1 MQIIA
6 VANQKGGVGKTTTST
21 VLASG
26 LYSKGHRVLLCDL
39 DPQTNASFMTGVDVL
54 SVANLY
60 DVFKG
65 EKTVEETIVPVRLGF
80 DLLPGSLLLAAADSE
95 FTQTG
100 REYML
105 KEALDSIKEQYDY
118 IVIDTPPTLG
128 ILVTNALT
136 AANKLIIPVGAGD
149 IFSLQGLTQFYGIIQ
164 NVRKYCNHELQ
175 IAGLLITRY
184 NSRSNVNQALKG
196 QVQQIAEQMETK
208 VFKAAIIESVS
219 VKESQLHKEDLFEQA
234 PRSNAAKDYQAF
246 ICEFLEGEV

>member
-1 MQIIA
+1 
-6 VANQKGGVGKTTTST
+6 
-21 VLASG
+21 
-26 LYSKGHRVLLCDL
+26 
-39 DPQTNASFMTGVDVL
+39 MTGVDVL

-65 EKTVEETIVPVRLGF
+65 EKTVKETIVPVRLGF

-136 AANKLIIPVGAGD
+136 AADKLIIPVGAGD

-175 IAGLLITRY
+175 ISGLLITRY

-208 VFKAAIIESVS
+208 VFKATIRESVS
-219 VKESQLHKEDLFEQA
+219 VKESQLLKEDLFEQWHHVLMQQ
-234 PRSNAAKDYQAF
+234 KLIQAF
-246 ICEFLEGEV
+246 IREFLEGEV

>member
-26 LYSKGHRVLLCDL
+26 LYSKWHRVLLCDL

-65 EKTVEETIVPVRLGF
+65 
-80 DLLPGSLLLAAADSE
+80 
-95 FTQTG
+95 
-100 REYML
+100 EYML

-136 AANKLIIPVGAGD
+136 AADKLIIPVGAGD

-175 IAGLLITRY
+175 ISGLLITRY

-208 VFKAAIIESVS
+208 VFKAAIRESVS
-219 VKESQLHKEDLFEQA
+219 VKESQLLKEDLFEQA

-246 ICEFLEGEV
+246 IREFLEGEV

>member
-1 MQIIA
+1 M
-6 VANQKGGVGKTTTST
+6 
-21 VLASG
+21 
-26 LYSKGHRVLLCDL
+26 
-39 DPQTNASFMTGVDVL
+39 
-54 SVANLY
+54 
-60 DVFKG
+60 
-65 EKTVEETIVPVRLGF
+65 
-80 DLLPGSLLLAAADSE
+80 LLAAADSE

-136 AANKLIIPVGAGD
+136 AADKLIIPVGAGD

-175 IAGLLITRY
+175 ISGLLITRY

-208 VFKAAIIESVS
+208 VFKAAIRESVS
-219 VKESQLHKEDLFEQA
+219 VKESQLLKEDLFEQA

-246 ICEFLEGEV
+246 IREFLEGEV

>member
-26 LYSKGHRVLLCDL
+26 LYSKGNRVLLCDL

-65 EKTVEETIVPVRLGF
+65 EKTVGETIVPVRLGF

-118 IVIDTPPTLG
+118 IVINDQLEEC
-128 ILVTNALT
+128 V
-136 AANKLIIPVGAGD
+136 K
-149 IFSLQGLTQFYGIIQ
+149 
-164 NVRKYCNHELQ
+164 ELH
-175 IAGLLITRY
+175 
-184 NSRSNVNQALKG
+184 
-196 QVQQIAEQMETK
+196 
-208 VFKAAIIESVS
+208 AIIG
-219 VKESQLHKEDLFEQA
+219 
-234 PRSNAAKDYQAF
+234 AAHNTPFRNEEF
-246 ICEFLEGEV
+246 INNMREELKTV